1 MQKAVFVFLVQFFL
15 KPLFVLPCSWSLGM
29 CVTLIVCLMA
39 SIVFLVARHVVEWQI
54 R

>member
-1 MQKAVFVFLVQFFL
+1 MQKAVFVFLVQFF
-15 KPLFVLPCSWSLGM
+15 KAFVRSSLFVELGV